1 MLVTVIIQVQSVN
14 FSTPGKH
21 IIWNDNDFRYSGYI
35 AWRGVMRAGENPK
48 VAEAIR
54 KAYDMGNTL
63 YFDIAQGTHSV
74 LYELPEERLNWLW

>member
-1 MLVTVIIQVQSVN
+1 MPICSTSCKSVYDCVTNV
-14 FSTPGKH
+14 
-21 IIWNDNDFRYSGYI
+21 FRYSGYI

-63 YFDIAQGTHSV
+63 YFDVAQGTHSV
-74 LYELPEERLNWLW
+74 LYELPEERLNWLWYAPIL